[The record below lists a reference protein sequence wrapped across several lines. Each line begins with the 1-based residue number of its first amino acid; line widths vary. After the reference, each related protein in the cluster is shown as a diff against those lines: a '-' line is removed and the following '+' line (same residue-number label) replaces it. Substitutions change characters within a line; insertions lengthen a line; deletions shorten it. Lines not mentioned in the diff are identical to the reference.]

1 MLILAWP
8 TAEIAVM
15 GAKGAVEIIFRGSNE
30 KEIEKQTNQYQEKF
44 SNPFVA
50 ASRGY
55 LDDIITP
62 SNTRYRI
69 ASALEL
75 LKTKKL
81 TNPKKK
87 HGNIPL

>member
-1 MLILAWP
+1 M
-8 TAEIAVM
+8 AV
-15 GAKGAVEIIFRGSNE
+15 GKTTLGKIVAKKKKFEFIDTD
-30 KEIEKQTNQYQEKF
+30 KEIEKQTQEYQDKF
-44 SNPFVA
+44 ANPFVA

-62 SNTRYRI
+62 HNTRKKI
-69 ASALEL
+69 SLALEL
-75 LKTKKL
+75 LKSKKL